1 MVAAVGAPS
10 GHLGL
15 SIDYVSRLHYT
26 DHSAS
31 LVIVVAMQQ
40 PLPKY

>member
-10 GHLGL
+10 GHIGL

-31 LVIVVAMQQ
+31 FVIVAMQQ
-40 PLPKY
+40 PLPKI